1 MVEIGRRYGPKKQL
15 LYRSISIYLICL
27 LSVYHRH
34 PPIYQI
40 YLPSYFFLLLLVVGD
55 TGAVELLIEMIQ

>member
-15 LYRSISIYLICL
+15 LYLSISIYLICL
-27 LSVYHRH
+27 LSIYHHH

-40 YLPSYFFLLLLVVGD
+40 YLPTYCFLLLLVVGD